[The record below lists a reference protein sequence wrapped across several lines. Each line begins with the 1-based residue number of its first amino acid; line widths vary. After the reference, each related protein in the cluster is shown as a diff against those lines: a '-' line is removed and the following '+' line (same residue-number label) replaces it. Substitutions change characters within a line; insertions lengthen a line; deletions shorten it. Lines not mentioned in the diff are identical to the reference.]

1 MDLQLHTKSKKSL
14 SCPHFPSYTFEEKP
28 LKAPEEIA
36 FQMPAH
42 FGSIQN
48 ECKNIH
54 QLPTK

>member
-1 MDLQLHTKSKKSL
+1 L
-14 SCPHFPSYTFEEKP
+14 YTFFEEKS
-28 LKAPEEIA
+28 LKAQGDIA
-36 FQMPAH
+36 FQMAAH